1 MGIIAY
7 LLHNIFMLMQNGDSM
22 FQLIKTELNDQGQYH
37 TFVLM
42 QAENK
47 DDLRRDWEN
56 VLDKTNLEI
65 IEL

>member
-1 MGIIAY
+1 
-7 LLHNIFMLMQNGDSM
+7 M
-22 FQLIKTELNDQGQYH
+22 FVLIKKELNDQGQER

-65 IEL
+65 IEI

>member
-1 MGIIAY
+1 MY
-7 LLHNIFMLMQNGDSM
+7 
-22 FQLIKTELNDQGQYH
+22 QLIKTELNDLGQQH
-37 TFVLM
+37 TFVLK

-47 DDLRRDWEN
+47 DDLRNDWEN